1 MLLLQLPVLIKLK
14 VQVPMVLYSTD
25 TVPVPIDAETYQG
38 KNNEYSLTE
47 MEYRYMAVT
56 HITYVPLSEQ
66 QLRLCNKWGPI
77 YYCESA
83 HLLRDR
89 NVPSCASA
97 IYYDSTS
104 AVKILT
110 LQNKIH
116 SI

>member
-14 VQVPMVLYSTD
+14 VQVPMSLYSID
-25 TVPVPIDAETYQG
+25 TVLVLMDAEIYQG
-38 KNNEYSLTE
+38 KNNKYSLIE
-47 MEYRYMAVT
+47 VEYRYMVIT

-66 QLRLCNKWGPI
+66 QLQLYNKWGPI

-97 IYYDSTS
+97 IYYYSSS
-104 AVKILT
+104 AVKLKHCKTKYI
-110 LQNKIH
+110 
-116 SI
+116 